1 MNKHSL
7 TLLEVVIS
15 ALILS
20 ITTASILYL
29 FSTGKIVVSHTG
41 RRIQAMDFARQTL
54 EELRNAVSADT
65 WPNTGDLAGGGPTSQ
80 PLSPSKL
87 RDNFSGTREY
97 TVTDIDADGDTV
109 YEDGEYKRVTVTV
122 DWSEPSE

>member
-7 TLLEVVIS
+7 TLLEVIIS

-41 RRIQAMDFARQTL
+41 RKIQAMDFAGQTL
-54 EELRNAVSADT
+54 EELRNAVREDT
-65 WPNTGDLAGGGPTSQ
+65 WDTGDLKIQETDWTSLSGDFGSKFSARRKYKVDQASTGAPT
-80 PLSPSKL
+80 
-87 RDNFSGTREY
+87 
-97 TVTDIDADGDTV
+97 DT
-109 YEDGEYKRVTVTV
+109 GYKRVRVTV
-122 DWSEPSE
+122 DWTESSE